1 MAAGVKARLPNW
13 QAGRAGCQNGRPAN
27 IVPNYQIIFSDF
39 SLLTFKNCR
48 VEYRYKKEKEKT
60 MYNDFVSNLI
70 VCFLLGC
77 WVYLFIYI
85 PLVFW
90 C

>member
-48 VEYRYKKEKEKT
+48 VEYRYGKQ
-60 MYNDFVSNLI
+60 D
-70 VCFLLGC
+70 
-77 WVYLFIYI
+77 
-85 PLVFW
+85 
-90 C
+90 